1 MFKNLPDIE
10 FVSTDTAGVESSV
23 IATYEAITGKKLHP
37 GDPVRLFL
45 EALAYIVAQ
54 QRNIIDHAARQN
66 LLAFAEGEHLD
77 HLGILTDTERLPA
90 QPAKVTLEFFLAE
103 ERGEKTLIPEGTR
116 ATPGEQIRFSTVKS
130 AEIEA
135 GDMSVQVE
143 AKCTSA
149 GEIGNGYAEGQIDK
163 LVDRPPH
170 VDSVTNVDKSSGG
183 SDQES
188 DESLRD
194 RIRQA
199 PSKYST
205 AGPDDAYIYWAKD
218 AHPEIMDVSVKSP
231 SPGEVEVYVLMEDGE
246 IPGQE
251 ILDAVQDKLDKD
263 KRRPLTDNVSVHEPE
278 QVQYDIQITYY
289 ISKKDSSIASTIQ
302 DEVEK
307 AVQEFRAWQRSTLG
321 RDIVPSELIRMVQNA
336 GAKRVDLSY
345 PQYQTLDMHQV
356 ASADNVQ
363 VTYGGLE
370 DE

>member
-1 MFKNLPDIE
+1 MQWNLPDIE

-23 IATYEAITGKKLHP
+23 IVTYEAISGKKLHP
-37 GDPVRLFL
+37 GDPVRILL

-66 LLAFAEGEHLD
+66 LLAFARGEHLD

-90 QPAKVTLEFFLAE
+90 QPARVTLEFFLSE

-116 ATPGEQIRFSTVKS
+116 ATPGEQTHFSTVKS

-143 AKCTSA
+143 AKCTAA
-149 GEIGNGYAEGQIDK
+149 GEIGNGYVEGQIDK
-163 LVDRPPH
+163 LVDRPAH
-170 VDSVTNVDKSSGG
+170 IDSVTNTNRSSGG

-188 DESLRD
+188 DDSLRD
-194 RIRQA
+194 RIRLA

-205 AGPDDAYIYWAKD
+205 AGPDDAYVYWAKD
-218 AHPEIMDVSVKSP
+218 AHPEIMDVGVKSP
-231 SPGEVEVYVLMEDGE
+231 NPGEVKVYVLMKDGE

-251 ILDAVQDKLDKD
+251 ILDAVQDKLNEK
-263 KRRPLTDNVSVHEPE
+263 KRRPLTDNVSVHEPD
-278 QVQYDIQITYY
+278 QVQYDIEITYY
-289 ISKKDSSIASTIQ
+289 ISKKNSSIASTIQ
-302 DEVEK
+302 DEAEK
-307 AVQEFRAWQRSTLG
+307 AVQEFRKWQRSALG

-336 GAKRVDLSY
+336 GVKRVDLTF
-345 PQYQTLDMHQV
+345 PQYQALDMHQV

-363 VTYGGLE
+363 VSYGGLE